1 MEGAVEG
8 GLGVDGSVEED
19 VEGER
24 KLEGYWVS
32 LHARDYM
39 EL

>member
-19 VEGER
+19 VEGEGEL
-24 KLEGYWVS
+24 KVVS
-32 LHARDYM
+32 LS
-39 EL
+39 